1 LVPGL
6 SAAPGRSSQQ
16 AQDHADEGM
25 QLVQGGDLN
34 GAEAELRRAVELDP
48 DNSVYLLNLV
58 K

>member
-1 LVPGL
+1 
-6 SAAPGRSSQQ
+6 
-16 AQDHADEGM
+16 M
-25 QLVQGGDLN
+25 QLVQGGDLK